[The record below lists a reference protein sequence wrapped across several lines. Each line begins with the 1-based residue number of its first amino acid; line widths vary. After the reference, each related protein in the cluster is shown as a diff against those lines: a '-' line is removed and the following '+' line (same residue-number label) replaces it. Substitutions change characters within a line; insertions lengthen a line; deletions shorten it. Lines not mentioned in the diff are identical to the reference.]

1 MIRLQW
7 NALRVGDHV
16 LVHDEDDAE
25 MALLPGRVTM
35 IQTAPGS
42 NDVAIRVSPA
52 RGPSKIVH
60 PRRLAVH
67 LDEFDPDSH
76 CWRCDTRS
84 PIARR
89 ALRPA
94 KSKPAVET
102 AT

>member
-16 LVHDEDDAE
+16 LVHDEDDTE
-25 MALLPGRVTM
+25 MALVPGRVTM
-35 IQTAPGS
+35 IQTAQGS
-42 NDVAIRVSPA
+42 NDVAIRLSG
-52 RGPSKIVH
+52 RGASKIVH

-76 CWRCDTRS
+76 CWRCDLQS

-89 ALRPA
+89 APRPA
-94 KSKPAVET
+94 RSKPAVES